1 MEIDSPAPNYSIVGS
16 AESVANIGD
25 MRIAIDTGG
34 TFTDCVYLRDGQLHI
49 LKVFSTPGDPS
60 QAVLNAVRSI
70 MADAADHKD
79 PLDIRHGTTVGT
91 NALLERKGARV
102 AFVTTAGFEDTI
114 AIGRQARPALYD
126 WSFAPQPPLVPRE
139 LRFGI
144 AERIGSDGA
153 VLLPLEEAA
162 IAGLVAQIR
171 ASGAESIAL
180 STLFSFL
187 YPEHEARLAA
197 ALAPLGL
204 PISASHRIMP
214 EFREYERASTVCVNA
229 YLAPKMGGYLRNLQQ
244 TLAAEFPV
252 SQISVMQSSGGII
265 EASTAADEPV
275 RTVLSGPAG
284 GVIGAHKVALQA
296 GYSKIIAFDMGGTS
310 TDVSLIDA
318 THGGPRISTESIV
331 SGLPIGVPML
341 DIYTAGA
348 GGGSIARWDA
358 GGLLRVGPTSA
369 GADPGPI
376 CYGKGDEPTVTDANL
391 LLGRLDP
398 DAFLAG
404 GFHLDA
410 ERMLTQMELR
420 RGSLPTSEAFAEGI
434 LRVVES
440 TMEKAIRIVSIERGH
455 DPREFTLVAFGGA
468 GPLHACALARLL
480 HVPRVLIPALPG
492 ALSALGILFADQVRD
507 YSHTVM
513 FQADRPD
520 CEKSIETQL
529 IRLQAG
535 APRAPDITLHP
546 SADLRY
552 QGQGYELNI
561 PWRDSI
567 TQIVDD
573 FHHSHQQHYG
583 FSDTNRKIEIVTVRL
598 RAITPAA
605 PWHPTPQ
612 DTISRDAAPAMI
624 ATRPVR
630 FSSSWLDTPV
640 YERSLLRAGD
650 CFFGPAIVTEYSST
664 TVVSAADR
672 LSVDGLGNLIIEV
685 AP

>member
-1 MEIDSPAPNYSIVGS
+1 
-16 AESVANIGD
+16 

-34 TFTDCVYLRDGQLHI
+34 TFTDCVYLQDGQLRV
-49 LKVFSTPGDPS
+49 LKLFSTPADPS
-60 QAVLNAVRSI
+60 QAVINAVRQILAS
-70 MADAADHKD
+70 ANGQTTS
-79 PLDIRHGTTVGT
+79 LEVRHGTTVGT

-114 AIGRQARPALYD
+114 AIGRQARPSLYD
-126 WSFAPQPPLVPRE
+126 WSFQPQPPLIPPE
-139 LRFGI
+139 FRFGI
-144 AERIGSDGA
+144 AERISSNGE
-153 VLLPLEEAA
+153 VLLPLDDDATAE
-162 IAGLVAQIR
+162 LLTKVR
-171 ASGAESIAL
+171 ASNAESIAL

-187 YPEHEARLAA
+187 HPEHEARIAA
-197 ALAPLGL
+197 ALAPLRL
-204 PISASHRIMP
+204 PISVSHRIMP

-244 TLAAEFPV
+244 TLAAEFPSSAV
-252 SQISVMQSSGGII
+252 SVMQSSGGII
-265 EASTAADEPV
+265 DASTAAEEPV

-284 GVIGAHKVALQA
+284 GVIGAHQVALQA

-318 THGGPRISTESIV
+318 AHGGPRISTESVV
-331 SGLPIGVPML
+331 SDLPLGVPML

-369 GADPGPI
+369 GSDPGPI

-404 GFHLDA
+404 GFRLDA
-410 ERMLTQMELR
+410 KRVHAQMQSHC
-420 RGSLPTSEAFAEGI
+420 GSLPTAEAFAEGI

-480 HVPRVLIPALPG
+480 HIPTVLVPALPG
-492 ALSALGILFADQVRD
+492 ALSAVGILFADQVRD
-507 YSHTVM
+507 YSRTVM
-513 FQADRPD
+513 FETQRPD
-520 CEKSIETQL
+520 CEKSIATAL
-529 IRLQAG
+529 TRLQTT
-535 APRAPDITLHP
+535 APHTPDVVFRP

-561 PWRDSI
+561 PWRDSLA
-567 TQIVDD
+567 QMVND
-573 FHHSHQQHYG
+573 FHHSHQRHYG
-583 FSDTNRKIEIVTVRL
+583 FSDANRTIEIVTVRL
-598 RAITPAA
+598 RAITPAT
-605 PWHPTPQ
+605 PWQPSSQ
-612 DTISRDAAPAMI
+612 AAISRSVSPFSM
-624 ATRPVR
+624 RPVR
-630 FSSSWLDTPV
+630 FDSHWLDTPV

-650 CFFGPAIVTEYSST
+650 SFSGPAIVTEYSST
-664 TVVSAADR
+664 TVIPPGDR
-672 LSVDGLGNLIIEV
+672 LSVDGLGNLVIEV
-685 AP
+685 AA